1 MTGRC
6 ADADG
11 GDHGD
16 HGGRGHCPYCARQ
29 YGIDLA
35 TGAGQV
41 RLTDPAGGTYRS
53 VTVLAGR
60 VFSSVLIYDVSAA
73 PRPALLA
80 DPSEPLPGS
89 PLDLLF
95 DPAERN

>member
-16 HGGRGHCPYCARQ
+16 HGGRGHCPHCARQ
-29 YGIDLA
+29 YGIDS
-35 TGAGQV
+35 TPGAGQV
-41 RLTDPAGGTYRS
+41 RLIDPVGGMYRS
-53 VTVLAGR
+53 VTIRAGR
-60 VFSSVLIYDVSAA
+60 VFGSALIGDISAA
-73 PRPALLA
+73 PRPARLA
-80 DPSEPLPGS
+80 DRSEPLPGS
-89 PLDLLF
+89 SLDLLF